1 MVKVKWFSGQSVFL
15 KIQVQIP
22 DTYVK
27 LGEEGYL
34 CDSIQINEKQPGAPM
49 EEYAVRTKQQ

>member
-1 MVKVKWFSGQSVFL
+1 MVKVKWFSGQSAFL

-34 CDSIQINEKQPGAPM
+34 CDPIKVNEKQPGAPM
-49 EEYAVRTKQQ
+49 EYAESTKQQ

>member
-1 MVKVKWFSGQSVFL
+1 MVKVKWFSGQSAFL

-34 CDSIQINEKQPGAPM
+34 CDPIKVNEKQPRAPM
-49 EEYAVRTKQQ
+49 EYAESTKQQ